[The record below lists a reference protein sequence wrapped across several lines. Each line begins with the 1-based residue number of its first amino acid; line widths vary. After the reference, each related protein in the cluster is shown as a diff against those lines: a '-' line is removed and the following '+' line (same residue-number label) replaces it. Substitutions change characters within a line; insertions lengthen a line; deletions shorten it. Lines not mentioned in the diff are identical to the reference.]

1 MKAGL
6 YLRVSTNG
14 QTVENQRLVLEQVA
28 AQRGWEIVETYTD
41 QGISGAKGRDQRP
54 AFDTLCKDA
63 TRRRFDV
70 IMVAALDRVGR
81 SVQTV
86 SAFLA
91 EMVQVG
97 VAVYCHR
104 EAIDGSTPTG
114 RAMLSMC
121 SVFAELER
129 DLIRDRINAGIARAK
144 ASGTKSG
151 RAIGRAP
158 ISAETAAKVRAA
170 LDSGKSIRAAAKA
183 AGVSHGTAWNLA
195 RASEQI

>member
-1 MKAGL
+1 MKAAL

-28 AQRGWEIVETYTD
+28 AQRGWSVVETYTD
-41 QGISGAKGRDQRP
+41 HGISGAKGRDQRP
-54 AFDTLCKDA
+54 AFDRLCKDA

-70 IMVAALDRVGR
+70 VMVAALDRVGR
-81 SVQTV
+81 SVQNV

-91 EMVQVG
+91 EMTQLG

-129 DLIRDRINAGIARAK
+129 DLLRDRINAGIARARTQ
-144 ASGTKSG
+144 GTKSG
-151 RAIGRAP
+151 KAIGRAP
-158 ISAETAAKVRAA
+158 LGPEIVAKVKQA
-170 LDSGKSIRAAAKA
+170 LADGLSIRAAAKA
-183 AGVSHGTAWNLA
+183 AGVSHGTAHNVV
-195 RASEQI
+195 RASE